1 MNAQQLSPVGRFERI
16 LLSTDGS
23 AFGAGAEAVAIGL
36 AGLWAVPLR
45 AMTMAFSNAE
55 LDAVAPQKARDIEA
69 AALAVLERIKAQAA
83 AAGIACET
91 VVRHGDQ
98 PHREIVAEAEAD
110 NSDVIVMGR
119 RGRRGLARMMVGDA
133 TAKVIGEARASI
145 LVCPK
150 AAGMFSKRIIL
161 GTDGSRFSDAAAIC
175 AAALARRAGMP
186 VTVVGVMKPAF
197 GEARRA
203 EAKAAVERVVA
214 HFAAEGL
221 AAEALLAEGLPDEV
235 IVGAAAARGADLIVV
250 GSHGRTGVARL
261 LMGSTS
267 ERIIGQA
274 TCPVLVV
281 KG

>member
-1 MNAQQLSPVGRFERI
+1 MGAQLSPVGRFERI

-23 AFGAGAEAVAIGL
+23 EFGAGAEAAAIGL
-36 AGLWAVPLR
+36 ARLWTVPLR

-55 LDAVAPQKARDIEA
+55 FDAIAPQKAREA
-69 AALAVLERIKAQAA
+69 ETAALAVLERIKAQAA
-83 AAGIACET
+83 AVGLACDT
-91 VVRHGDQ
+91 VVRRGDQ
-98 PHREIVAEAEAD
+98 PHREIAAEAQAA
-110 NSDVIVMGR
+110 NSDVVVMGR

-133 TAKVIGEARASI
+133 TAKVIGEVRGSI

-150 AAGMFSKRIIL
+150 AAGMFSKRIVL
-161 GTDGSRFSDAAAIC
+161 GTDGSRFSDAAAI
-175 AAALARRAGMP
+175 AAGNLARRAGLP

-197 GEARRA
+197 SEARRT
-203 EAKAAVERVVA
+203 EAKAAVDRVVA
-214 HFAAEGL
+214 HL
-221 AAEALLAEGLPDEV
+221 AGESIDADALLVEGQPDEV
-235 IVGAAAARGADLIVV
+235 IVRTAAALDADLIVI

-274 TCPVLVV
+274 ACPVLVV